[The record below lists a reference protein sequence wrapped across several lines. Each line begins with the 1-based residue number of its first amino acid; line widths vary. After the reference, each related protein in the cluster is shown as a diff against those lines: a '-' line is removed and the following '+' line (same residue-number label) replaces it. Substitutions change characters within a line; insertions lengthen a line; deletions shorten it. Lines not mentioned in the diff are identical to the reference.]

1 MKKQQSKGKIVS
13 GLIFS
18 PQAYLEI
25 ATGNC
30 YCLAHNMP
38 VRQEIERILIA
49 NKKPYGSFSLIET
62 QKTLNHK
69 GNYVLVD
76 CYDMD
81 DKGYPLPEY
90 RWFRVPESFKED

>member
-18 PQAYLEI
+18 PQAYLEV

-49 NKKPYGSFSLIET
+49 NKKTYGSFSLIET
-62 QKTLNHK
+62 QKALRHK

-76 CYDMD
+76 CYDID
-81 DKGYPLPEY
+81 ENGKPFPEH
-90 RWFRVPESFKED
+90 RWFRVPEGFSEI

>member
-13 GLIFS
+13 GLIFG

-49 NKKPYGSFSLIET
+49 NKKPYGSFSLKET
-62 QKTLNHK
+62 QKVLNRK
-69 GNYVLVD
+69 GSYVLVD
-76 CYDMD
+76 CYDID
-81 DKGYPLPEY
+81 NNGKPLPKH
-90 RWFRVPESFKED
+90 RWFRVPDNFKE

>member
-1 MKKQQSKGKIVS
+1 MKKQQPKGKIVS

-18 PQAYLEI
+18 PQAYLDV

-30 YCLAHNMP
+30 YYLAHNMP

-49 NKKPYGSFSLIET
+49 NKKPYGSFSLLET
-62 QKTLNHK
+62 QKALNHK

-76 CYDMD
+76 CFDMD
-81 DKGYPLPEY
+81 ENGNPLPEHC
-90 RWFRVPESFKED
+90 WFRVSDKYEEK

>member
-18 PQAYLEI
+18 PQAYLEEV
-25 ATGNC
+25 TGNC

-49 NKKPYGSFSLIET
+49 NKKPYGSFSLLET
-62 QKTLNHK
+62 QKALNRK
-69 GNYVLVD
+69 GSYVLVD

-81 DKGYPLPEY
+81 EEGNPLPEY
-90 RWFRVPESFKED
+90 RWFRVP

>member
-1 MKKQQSKGKIVS
+1 MKKQQPKGKIVS

-18 PQAYLEI
+18 PQAYLEV

-49 NKKPYGSFSLIET
+49 NKKPYGNFSLLET
-62 QKTLNHK
+62 QKVLNHK

-76 CYDMD
+76 CCDVD
-81 DKGYPLPEY
+81 NAGVPISEY
-90 RWFRVPESFKED
+90 RWFRVPEDFKE

>member
-1 MKKQQSKGKIVS
+1 MKKQQPKGKIVI

-18 PQAYLEI
+18 PQAYLEV

-38 VRQEIERILIA
+38 VRQEMERILIA

-81 DKGYPLPEY
+81 DKGNPLSEY
-90 RWFRVPESFKED
+90 RWFRVPETFEKE

>member
-38 VRQEIERILIA
+38 VRQEIERILIS
-49 NKKPYGSFSLIET
+49 NKKPYGSFSL
-62 QKTLNHK
+62 LNK
-69 GNYVLVD
+69 PNQLL
-76 CYDMD
+76 
-81 DKGYPLPEY
+81 K
-90 RWFRVPESFKED
+90 

>member
-18 PQAYLEI
+18 PQAYLEV

-81 DKGYPLPEY
+81 DKGNPLSEY
-90 RWFRVPESFKED
+90 RWFRVPETFEKE

>member
-62 QKTLNHK
+62 QKALNHK
-69 GNYVLVD
+69 GNYVLVV

-81 DKGYPLPEY
+81 EKGNPLPEY
-90 RWFRVPESFKED
+90 RWFRVSQDYKE

>member
-62 QKTLNHK
+62 QKALNHK
-69 GNYVLVD
+69 GNYVLVNCCD
-76 CYDMD
+76 ID
-81 DKGYPLPEY
+81 DKGNPLQEY